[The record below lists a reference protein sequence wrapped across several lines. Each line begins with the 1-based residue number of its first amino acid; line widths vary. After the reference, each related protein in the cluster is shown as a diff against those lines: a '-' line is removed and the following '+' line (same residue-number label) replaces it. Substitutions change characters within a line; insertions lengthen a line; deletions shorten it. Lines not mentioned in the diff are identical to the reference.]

1 MMTLGARS
9 VLAPPRRVR
18 SSRLVGRPTPVQ
30 GPLSVLFGEEKIQCG
45 YCQNVGVEKNK
56 ELELHVF

>member
-1 MMTLGARS
+1 
-9 VLAPPRRVR
+9 
-18 SSRLVGRPTPVQ
+18 
-30 GPLSVLFGEEKIQCG
+30 LFGEEKIQCG